1 MAVNLVKNQEEL
13 LKCWKEVVDDKI
25 PINWVLFTY
34 EGQSYDL
41 KVVGKGDGGI
51 TEMAEDLNSSKIM
64 YAFCKV
70 KDPKTSLPKNV
81 LINWQGESAPA
92 IRKGTCANHLGSIE
106 RFFKGIHV
114 TINAR
119 TEDEVDEDYILD
131 KVAKASGSAY
141 TFNRSESKENDGQVG
156 PVGAVYKRVIPSKE
170 IDAKARDSFW
180 AREEEEEKRRQAED
194 ARRKA
199 AERQRRDAE
208 LKQRELEGSRAR
220 EQQVQAR
227 ARQIAELREA
237 ESRAAAATGAE
248 KIKWAQQRQDDERDE
263 EERRM
268 RSENL
273 RRQRSSEAQLLIKQ
287 RNIDARAIFEQNSA
301 AGQLTSP
308 TLLSASGS
316 SLRKWPPSPTP
327 MSPTPT
333 SPTTPTPAAAA
344 VEICPPPPPAPAVT
358 EQPVAYRNGF
368 ASNESPTPPCIVPPA
383 PGFADSP
390 APAAEPRQVAE
401 VVEVVA
407 EKEQVDSQPD
417 WHSAAPAHV
426 EPVDADDVG
435 ESTAAS
441 DGVVVEA
448 VAAIADNS
456 DAGVNGFGV
465 RARALYDYQA
475 DDDSEISFDPGDII
489 SHIDQI
495 DPGWWQG
502 MAPDG
507 SYGLFPANYVEL
519 LDD

>member
-1 MAVNLVKNQEEL
+1 
-13 LKCWKEVVDDKI
+13 
-25 PINWVLFTY
+25 
-34 EGQSYDL
+34 
-41 KVVGKGDGGI
+41 
-51 TEMAEDLNSSKIM
+51 
-64 YAFCKV
+64 
-70 KDPKTSLPKNV
+70 
-81 LINWQGESAPA
+81 
-92 IRKGTCANHLGSIE
+92 
-106 RFFKGIHV
+106 
-114 TINAR
+114 
-119 TEDEVDEDYILD
+119 
-131 KVAKASGSAY
+131 
-141 TFNRSESKENDGQVG
+141 
-156 PVGAVYKRVIPSKE
+156 
-170 IDAKARDSFW
+170 
-180 AREEEEEKRRQAED
+180 
-194 ARRKA
+194 
-199 AERQRRDAE
+199 
-208 LKQRELEGSRAR
+208 
-220 EQQVQAR
+220 
-227 ARQIAELREA
+227 
-237 ESRAAAATGAE
+237 
-248 KIKWAQQRQDDERDE
+248 
-263 EERRM
+263 M

-475 DDDSEISFDPGDII
+475 GPFRS
-489 SHIDQI
+489 Q
-495 DPGWWQG
+495 
-502 MAPDG
+502 
-507 SYGLFPANYVEL
+507 LFIHCDYFFKFYLN
-519 LDD
+519 